1 MSPRLQIALGL
12 LRIATGISLLGPG
25 LNKLGWFAHPALEPI
40 LANWAQ
46 HAPNGMVVRYLH
58 LVAPYHAGL
67 ARIVAVGE
75 LGLGTLLVR
84 GFNAFVVGGVAGC
97 FKRRRPSAE
106 EREGYF
112 FPSKDMNNRLSVL
125 RFVQDIPQ
133 SPADP
138 AYELGLD
145 GILGSSMRGAPRPL

>member
-1 MSPRLQIALGL
+1 MSRGLQVALAL

-58 LVAPYHAGL
+58 LVTPHHAGL

-75 LGLGTLLVR
+75 LGLGTLLVL
-84 GFNAFVVGGVAGC
+84 GFFTPIAALVAVVMVA
-97 FKRRRPSAE
+97 
-106 EREGYF
+106 
-112 FPSKDMNNRLSVL
+112 
-125 RFVQDIPQ
+125 Q
-133 SPADP
+133 
-138 AYELGLD
+138 
-145 GILGSSMRGAPRPL
+145 

>member
-75 LGLGTLLVR
+75 LGLGTLLVL
-84 GFNAFVVGGVAGC
+84 GFFTPVAAGIALFMVAQFHFASGAMFQGSYLMGQNGLVYLLIFPVLVTGRAGVA
-97 FKRRRPSAE
+97 
-106 EREGYF
+106 
-112 FPSKDMNNRLSVL
+112 
-125 RFVQDIPQ
+125 
-133 SPADP
+133 
-138 AYELGLD
+138 LGLD

>member
-1 MSPRLQIALGL
+1 MTQGLQVALAL

-58 LVAPYHAGL
+58 LVTPHHAGL

-75 LGLGTLLVR
+75 LGLGTLLVM
-84 GFNAFVVGGVAGC
+84 GFFTPIAALLAVVMVAQFHLASGAMFQSSYLMGQNGLVYLLIFPALMAGRAGVG
-97 FKRRRPSAE
+97 
-106 EREGYF
+106 
-112 FPSKDMNNRLSVL
+112 
-125 RFVQDIPQ
+125 
-133 SPADP
+133 
-138 AYELGLD
+138 LGLD
-145 GILGSSMRGAPRPL
+145 GILGRSMRSAPRPF